1 MHLPPKKYPD
11 LRRYVIL
18 RDLRRVLLYIGW
30 LALFL
35 FSAISYNLNHQ
46 TYPEEQKML
55 GWKLFGWMAVG
66 AALGFFLFRVWKLFL
81 MPYRRGTVLRS
92 GFTNTYTPGEDPGLI
107 NTVSY
112 DFRLKNKLLIEAE
125 NGKKYRLA
133 FEQKTGSYVYYTEG
147 KTLVRYHGL
156 PYPVDTDSA
165 SHGGYVCVACGRMH
179 PKWQETCDQCGLSLI
194 DPRDVE

>member
-18 RDLRRVLLYIGW
+18 RDLRRFLLYIGW

-35 FSAISYNLNHQ
+35 FGAVSYNLNHQ

-55 GWKLFGWMAVG
+55 GWKLFGWMALG
-66 AALGFFLFRVWKLFL
+66 AVLGFALFRVWKLFL
-81 MPYRRGTVLRS
+81 MPYRRGVLLRS

-107 NTVSY
+107 NAVSY

-156 PYPVDTDSA
+156 PYPVNTDPA

-179 PKWQETCDQCGLSLI
+179 PNLQQSCDQCGLSLI
-194 DPRDVE
+194 DPQDVE